1 MDTYKIT
8 LNDKAIESIKKM
20 QEIASAANS
29 AINHEQ
35 IRDSLLKASERISQ
49 TVRNSFGQNMDLINQ
64 SLQRSMS
71 DFAQTIAQYHYTY
84 DIEIMRQ
91 SLPEIAKTLSNMQ
104 TEQLKALSQIDFG
117 KLNFDLHSKEFDDLV
132 DLAYE
137 ATMEDTE
144 DVTVSKEELKETF
157 IESQKEGNIWERINI
172 QLYDGVEK
180 FKKTHFIFYI
190 IMMLLIQHIFFSW
203 FDEAIGKHVIPK
215 VTSIVRE
222 LPEKSSEIICHLEQ
236 NIEAI
241 ILENQNYYYKV
252 SFIDENGIERE
263 GYVAKRNLKMID
275 KEDDLD
281 EQPTVSGNNPT
292 QNNN

>member
-91 SLPEIAKTLSNMQ
+91 SLLEIAKTLSNMQ

-281 EQPTVSGNNPT
+281 EQPTVSGNDPT

>member
-190 IMMLLIQHIFFSW
+190 IIMLLIQHIFFSW

-281 EQPTVSGNNPT
+281 EQPTVSGNDPT

>member
-8 LNDKAIESIKKM
+8 LSDKAIESIKKM

-71 DFAQTIAQYHYTY
+71 DFSQTIAQYHYTY
-84 DIEIMRQ
+84 DIENMRQ
-91 SLPEIAKTLSNMQ
+91 SLLKIAKTLSNMQ

-117 KLNFDLHSKEFDDLV
+117 KVNFDFHSKEFDDLV

-172 QLYDGVEK
+172 QLYDSVEK
-180 FKKTHFIFYI
+180 LKKTHFIFYI

-203 FDEAIGKHVIPK
+203 FDESIGKHVIPK

-252 SFIDENGIERE
+252 SFIDENGIKRE

-281 EQPTVSGNNPT
+281 EQPTVSGNDPT

>member
-8 LNDKAIESIKKM
+8 LSDKTIESIKKM

-71 DFAQTIAQYHYTY
+71 DFARTIAQYHYTY
-84 DIEIMRQ
+84 DIENMRQ
-91 SLPEIAKTLSNMQ
+91 SLLEIAKTLSNMQ
-104 TEQLKALSQIDFG
+104 TEQLKALSQIDFR
-117 KLNFDLHSKEFDDLV
+117 KVNFDFHSKEFDDLV

-172 QLYDGVEK
+172 QLYDSVEK

-190 IMMLLIQHIFFSW
+190 IMMLLMQHIFFSW

-252 SFIDENGIERE
+252 SFIDENGIERK

-281 EQPTVSGNNPT
+281 EQPTVSGNDPT

>member
-8 LNDKAIESIKKM
+8 LSDKAIESIKKM

-49 TVRNSFGQNMDLINQ
+49 TIRNSFGQNMDLINQ

-84 DIEIMRQ
+84 NIEIMRQ
-91 SLPEIAKTLSNMQ
+91 SLMEIAKTLSNMQ

-117 KLNFDLHSKEFDDLV
+117 KLNFDFHSKEFDDLV

-157 IESQKEGNIWERINI
+157 IESQKEENIWERINI
-172 QLYDGVEK
+172 QLYDSVEK

-281 EQPTVSGNNPT
+281 EQPTVSGNDPT

>member
-8 LNDKAIESIKKM
+8 LSDKTIESIKKM
-20 QEIASAANS
+20 QEIASVANS

-84 DIEIMRQ
+84 DIENMRQ
-91 SLPEIAKTLSNMQ
+91 SLLEIAKTLSNMQ
-104 TEQLKALSQIDFG
+104 TEQLKALSQIDFR
-117 KLNFDLHSKEFDDLV
+117 KVNFDFHSKEFDDLV

-172 QLYDGVEK
+172 QLYDSVEK

-190 IMMLLIQHIFFSW
+190 IMMLLIQHIFFAW

-281 EQPTVSGNNPT
+281 EQPTVSGNDPT

>member
-8 LNDKAIESIKKM
+8 LSDKAIDSIKKM

-91 SLPEIAKTLSNMQ
+91 SLLEIAKTLSNMQ

-117 KLNFDLHSKEFDDLV
+117 KLNFDFHSKEFDDLV

-172 QLYDGVEK
+172 QLYDSVEK

-281 EQPTVSGNNPT
+281 EQPTVSGNDPT

>member
-8 LNDKAIESIKKM
+8 LSDKAIESLKKM

-49 TVRNSFGQNMDLINQ
+49 TIRNSFGQNMDLINQ

-91 SLPEIAKTLSNMQ
+91 SLLEIAKTLSNMQ
-104 TEQLKALSQIDFG
+104 TEQLKALSQIYFG
-117 KLNFDLHSKEFDDLV
+117 KLNFDFHSKEFDDLV

-172 QLYDGVEK
+172 QLYDSVEK

-222 LPEKSSEIICHLEQ
+222 LPEISSEIICHLEQ

-275 KEDDLD
+275 KEEDLD
-281 EQPTVSGNNPT
+281 EQPTVSGNDPT